1 MAPPSHSRI
10 SRYHAWLV
18 RHPVAILVGAALMFA
33 LSAGLATRLK
43 LKTAFSELLPSNDP
57 GVVALNRTQARLGDL
72 SLLLIGIRSPD
83 REANL
88 RYAEALTQ
96 KLRALPPGIVNLA
109 TYHVRDVRDF
119 FEKNKWLYV
128 SEADLE
134 SIRDRLRTEI
144 SKRKNPLFITLSGD
158 EDESVESMRQRLSS
172 KSGLDEKFPGGVFT
186 SKGAGGDYV
195 WIAALPPGGLFV
207 ENAGEALLNAA
218 NGLIKAD
225 PPSNYHPQ
233 MIVEPAGPIV
243 TGIASRKAVEHDI
256 WQVTITCLIVVA
268 ISIGL
273 YFRRSRAVP
282 LTGAPAVLGTV
293 MAFAVA
299 QLAFGYL
306 NSSTAFLGSII
317 IGNGINYAIVLM
329 SRYEEH
335 RARGA
340 DPLDSLRAA
349 LGATWRGTLVA
360 AIAASASYA
369 SLMVTSFRGFYQFG
383 VMGATGVLFCWI
395 ATYTI
400 VPAMLTIMDRR
411 KPGQRGYSSPRPPL
425 EFGPLA
431 RFLQRRAGAVT
442 LVCTGLTIA
451 SVVGLRHFLQDP
463 FEYDFR
469 KLNAKLET
477 SQETQQFNRNLNDL
491 FGRWPSPTILLA
503 DAVEEVEPLK
513 AAIRRQDRDT
523 PGADTIGQVVTI
535 FDLLPGAPEVQRRKL
550 EILAQIRKLTHDPA
564 LVVLTEKEKAD
575 LAKIDPSPDLREL
588 GPMDLP
594 AIARRPFTEVD
605 GSVGK
610 VVLVYPPERGISVWN
625 GRDLLRIAS
634 VLQTIKLDNG
644 KVIETSGF
652 AVVFGAMIRSVLHD
666 GPIATV
672 ASLLAV
678 MIIVIFTI
686 RPSAAALM
694 TLATL
699 CLGILFMLGGAGLAQ
714 VHVTFLNFIVL
725 PITFGIGV
733 EYAVNVVTR
742 YREERNV
749 SRAVISTGAA
759 VALCSWTTIVGYG
772 SLLAASNQALNGFGL
787 MAIIGEVV
795 CLGAAIVALPAFL
808 FWRNARPFHEERR
821 AVNGAL
827 AARSAGRTNGEEP
840 PSSTL

>member
-1 MAPPSHSRI
+1 MVPPSHSRI

-18 RHPVAILVGAALMFA
+18 RRPVAILIGAALVFA
-33 LSAGLATRLK
+33 VATGLAMRLK

-96 KLRALPPGIVNLA
+96 KLRALPPSVLNLA
-109 TYHVRDVRDF
+109 TYHVRDVREF

-144 SKRKNPLFITLSGD
+144 SKRKNPLFVSLSGD
-158 EDESVESMRQRLSS
+158 DDESVESMRQRLSG

-186 SKGAGGDYV
+186 SKGVGGDYV

-207 ENAGEALLNAA
+207 ENAGEALLGAA
-218 NGLIKAD
+218 NALIQAD
-225 PPSNYHPQ
+225 PPSRYHPE
-233 MIVEPAGPIV
+233 MSVEPAGPIV

-256 WQVTITCLIVVA
+256 WQVTITCLIIVA

-273 YFRRSRAVP
+273 YFRRWRAIP
-282 LTGAPAVLGTV
+282 LTGAPAALGTV

-299 QLAFGYL
+299 ELAFGYL

-335 RARGA
+335 RARGEDA
-340 DPLDSLRAA
+340 GEALRCA
-349 LGATWRGTLVA
+349 LGGTWRGTLVA
-360 AIAASASYA
+360 SIAASASYA

-383 VMGATGVLFCWI
+383 VMGATGVLFCWL
-395 ATYTI
+395 ATYSI
-400 VPAMLTIMDRR
+400 LPAMLAILDRR
-411 KPGQRGYSSPRPPL
+411 QRAGDHRLPRAPL

-431 RFLQRRAGAVT
+431 RFIQRHAGAVT
-442 LVCTGLTIA
+442 LLFTGLTIA
-451 SVVGLRHFLQDP
+451 SVVGLRHFLKDP

-477 SQETQQFNRNLNDL
+477 SQQTQQFSRNLNDL

-513 AAIRRQDRDT
+513 QAIRRQDRDT
-523 PGADTIGQVVTI
+523 PGNDTIGQIVTI
-535 FDLLPGAPEVQRRKL
+535 YDLLPGAPEVQRRKL
-550 EILAQIRKLTHDPA
+550 EVLAQIRKLTSDPA
-564 LVVLTEKEKAD
+564 LAVLTDKEKAD
-575 LAKIDPSPDLREL
+575 LAKIDPSPDLHEL

-605 GSVGK
+605 GAVGK

-652 AVVFGAMIRSVLHD
+652 AVVFGSMIRSVLHD

-672 ASLLAV
+672 ASLIAV
-678 MIIVIFTI
+678 MVIIIFTI
-686 RPSAAALM
+686 RPAAAALM

-699 CLGILFMLGGAGLAQ
+699 GLGVLLMMGGAGLAQ

-749 SRAVISTGAA
+749 SRAVVSTGAA

-795 CLGAAIVALPAFL
+795 CLAAAIVALPAFL
-808 FWRNARPFHEERR
+808 FWRHVKPFQEQPRP
-821 AVNGAL
+821 
-827 AARSAGRTNGEEP
+827 
-840 PSSTL
+840 